1 MKKVRTIRLLMIV
14 SMIVFLSACGE
25 PKLKDS
31 LDWKVEKFSYTDQN
45 GKPFGLS
52 DLKGKVWVADFIF
65 TSCETVCPPMT
76 ANMTKLKN
84 MLKEE
89 GINDVEFVSFSVDP
103 TVDKPEKLKEFMERY
118 DTDVS
123 KWHFLTNYTQEEIT
137 SFAKNSFQ
145 AFVDKPASTTQVIHG
160 TKLYLVDKNGIVV
173 KSYSALTNTPYKEI
187 IQNIKTIR

>member
-14 SMIVFLSACGE
+14 SMIVFSSACGE

-187 IQNIKTIR
+187 IQDIKTIR